1 MSSSGDRTTSVWD
14 RRKLAPG
21 VKPLATAAANN
32 TILSAYFSPAGMP
45 PAPHLGAKT
54 ALEQSQQM
62 NAKRCMH
69 CASSLGEPKR
79 HMTEVPGKDAD
90 VGLLLAG
97 DKSVLSTGRVS
108 TLQLYDN
115 LKDMF

>member
-32 TILSAYFSPAGMP
+32 TILSAYFSPAGRP
-45 PAPHLGAKT
+45 PVPHVSAKT

-62 NAKRCMH
+62 NAKDMH
-69 CASSLGEPKR
+69 ALRKCYQVSLEDIRLGYPAR
-79 HMTEVPGKDAD
+79 M
-90 VGLLLAG
+90 L
-97 DKSVLSTGRVS
+97 VS
-108 TLQLYDN
+108 TCCLQATRAS
-115 LKDMF
+115 